1 MIKAIDYRVLFY
13 LFIFIKEARENL
25 RIKETIIISIKQ
37 KKVIMCL
44 GPGVKQIW
52 KDLFSKKKVNKGR
65 K

>member
-44 GPGVKQIW
+44 GPGVKTDMEGLVFQ
-52 KDLFSKKKVNKGR
+52 KESE
-65 K
+65 